1 MSELR
6 VHGRSEDGQSLVLH
20 GMAGEQFSLKITD
33 HLKSLV
39 NQPRLTSIS
48 ASDTPSNDGISIR
61 EIQSR
66 LRAGES
72 MESIVATGGVS
83 EEKVERYSAPILQE
97 RSYVISLAKKV
108 LTKKNG
114 PTLFE
119 TVETKLAPRGVDMK
133 SVEWNTFRNENGS
146 WQISLNYPTSNGGE
160 SAHWEFDL
168 TKKSI
173 RSTDNGAR
181 WIMGEEISV
190 KDELKERVRSIHQEE
205 SAPPRLV
212 AIRTNPVDS
221 VKENVRTLEEEPGS
235 SEDLTELNQ
244 LDFDGDD
251 NDSLVDGEIAAD
263 ARKDGVV
270 KRVSIPSWD
279 DIMFGVRKDKSEDS
293 E

>member
-20 GMAGEQFSLKITD
+20 GMDGEQFSLKITD

-48 ASDTPSNDGISIR
+48 TNETAGSEGITIR

-72 MESIVATGGVS
+72 MESIVSTGGVS

-97 RSYVISLAKKV
+97 RSYIISLAQKV
-108 LTKKNG
+108 VTKKSG

-119 TVETKLAPRGVDMK
+119 IVESKLAPRGVDMR
-133 SVEWNTFRNENGS
+133 SIEWNTFRNENGS
-146 WQISLNYPTSNGGE
+146 WHISLSYPTSTGGE
-160 SAHWEFDL
+160 SARWEFDL

-190 KDELKERVRSIHQEE
+190 KDELKEKVRPIHQEE

-212 AIRTNPVDS
+212 AIRTNPVDL
-221 VKENVRTLEEEPGS
+221 VKEHMEILEDESHPDKDS
-235 SEDLTELNQ
+235 SDLNQ

-251 NDSLVDGEIAAD
+251 IDSLVDGEIASD

-279 DIMFGVRKDKSEDS
+279 DIMFGVRKEKSEDS
-293 E
+293 D